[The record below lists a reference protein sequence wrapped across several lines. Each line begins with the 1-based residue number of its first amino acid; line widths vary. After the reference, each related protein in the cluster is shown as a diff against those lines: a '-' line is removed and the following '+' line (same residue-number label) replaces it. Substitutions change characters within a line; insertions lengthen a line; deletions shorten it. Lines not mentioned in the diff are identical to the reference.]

1 LQRNYLRRVKMESS
15 APVGHLAAAPVL
27 DPRRWWVLALLY
39 VRRVMLRFK
48 VDEHQAKEKERW
60 ERSS

>member
-1 LQRNYLRRVKMESS
+1 MESS

-27 DPRRWWVLALLY
+27 DPRRWWALALLY